1 MNLRNTTSNI
11 EIEDIIDKMK
21 LHKIRRDKLIMEILK
36 QCLSMVKC
44 SKKETEFQKIILK
57 KVTMIPMI
65 ITNAKMLLSEKPN
78 KEMIITALKEA
89 GDKGDL
95 KAMYYAGV
103 LFATNDG
110 EPYDLGEAAKYYKK
124 AADLGYPDSM
134 FSFG

>member
-1 MNLRNTTSNI
+1 M
-11 EIEDIIDKMK
+11 
-21 LHKIRRDKLIMEILK
+21 
-36 QCLSMVKC
+36 
-44 SKKETEFQKIILK
+44 LK
-57 KVTMIPMI
+57 KGDGIPKNYI
-65 ITNAKMLLSEKPN
+65 EAKYYIKKSADNGNNEAALEYAKMLLSEKPN
-78 KEMIITALKEA
+78 KEMIITTLKEA